1 MTKAMVMR
9 CGARVAVPWS
19 REVSALRARPG
30 MRHPV

>member
-1 MTKAMVMR
+1 MTKVMVVPS
-9 CGARVAVPWS
+9 GARITVPWS

>member
-1 MTKAMVMR
+1 MTEAMVVPI
-9 CGARVAVPWS
+9 GVRVAVPWS